1 MLEHADSFD
10 SSGKKSSMSLRD
22 ANTLLKKEALRR
34 SSLRRQADGD
44 WLLYSLTLIVCI
56 MSLSFE
62 IMRRDEIVQFY
73 Q

>member
-44 WLLYSLTLIVCI
+44 WLLFSLIVCL

-62 IMRRDEIVQFY
+62 IMRRDETVEFY